1 MEVPDTDGTGC
12 TAVSVAD
19 RTRSTVPDIDGT
31 RGMADWTGGTA
42 DGTVGTADETR
53 GTADG
58 TRGTADG
65 TRGTADGTGGT
76 DIGTGGTEVPDDSA
90 KQNTCHESSANS
102 T

>member
-31 RGMADWTGGTA
+31 RGTADWTGGTA
-42 DGTVGTADETR
+42 DGTV
-53 GTADG
+53 
-58 TRGTADG
+58 GTADG